1 MSEHAAATHSIAAHL
16 EGRLKELT
24 RGVPGIGDVRV
35 TADAFPSMFR
45 LMVAFSGWGP
55 SLHQVRALRM
65 PEYHLD
71 PATFDLIRAHEE
83 ERIERMAALQVDRVA
98 EAARLGAKRPF
109 TNGQIDHLHIDKALP
124 SILGRSDTRA
134 WLVEAMRRAL
144 ASHGAIGY
152 EGGHRFKSGGV
163 LLGDQRQEDG
173 TWIRLLAPHLKLRSA
188 DGRRHATLR
197 GFDLEI
203 ECDHLPDVM
212 LNALAGRELG
222 TLVRLHPMLDGRIIQ
237 KVENRTSKA
246 RPGVIATITLDVDP
260 VDDVL
265 ALPRAA

>member
-1 MSEHAAATHSIAAHL
+1 MSEHAAATHAIAEHL
-16 EGRLKELT
+16 AGRLKDLT

-35 TADAFPSMFR
+35 TSNDFSAIFR
-45 LMVAFSGWGP
+45 LMIAFTGWGP
-55 SLHQVRALRM
+55 SLHRACVLQM

-71 PATFDLIRAHEE
+71 PDTFEAIQAQEE
-83 ERIERMAALQVDRVA
+83 DRIERLVRIQADRA
-98 EAARLGAKRPF
+98 DEAARLGSTRHF

-134 WLVEAMRRAL
+134 WLVEAVRRAFG
-144 ASHGAIGY
+144 SHGAVGY
-152 EGGHRFKSGGV
+152 DGGHRFKSGGV

-212 LNALAGRELG
+212 LSALPGRELG

-237 KVENRTSKA
+237 SIENRTTKA
-246 RPGVIATITLDVDP
+246 RPGIIAAINLDVDP